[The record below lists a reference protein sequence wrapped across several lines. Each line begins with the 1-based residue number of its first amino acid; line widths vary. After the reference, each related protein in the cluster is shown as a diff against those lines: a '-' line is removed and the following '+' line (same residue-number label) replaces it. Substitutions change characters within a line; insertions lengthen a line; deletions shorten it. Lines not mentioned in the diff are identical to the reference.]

1 MNLSVFKSLNI
12 FSNPELEKEH
22 EFQSKIAQIVI
33 YSFDPEELKNKIAK
47 EVATTLN
54 ASRCFFIDYDP
65 TMNCLKKI
73 TNAYNNN
80 RDDASLLGV
89 DVQKVVPSIATKI
102 KYMKSIVVEDSEQ
115 FVKTNKLEGK
125 AEDFYFKKY
134 NVKSALGIRLEF
146 GEIFLGV
153 LAVHY
158 DKLKKSLI
166 VSDLRFL
173 KSISVY
179 VSIALYLS
187 TLYVG
192 EKAEK
197 EKEHLLRSIIS
208 IMSSDFNLNKV
219 TKKIFEILALIYNAQ
234 KVFINIETEGFENE
248 VYSYTSPEFKTN
260 NVIIDTSIYNLSIFD
275 SIRNKVNYI
284 PNTHNFVVQNNL
296 ESSEIE
302 RHFVSNDIK
311 SLLLL
316 PILYENLSLGLLII
330 HFNREN
336 AITQDS
342 LDFIKIIFAQLAIAI
357 KQAQDFEKEKKAK
370 ERAQTLRVITEKI
383 RSSLDIDETLD
394 FICRETAKVFNVQR
408 LTIVAIPDMNDFSK
422 YDVKREYITSPDI
435 KGLSDIEN
443 FTEAAKFVSAAIINK
458 QTVAFEGVDDPEAPE
473 ILKIAYSK
481 IGVKSFI
488 AVAIKKDENVWGGLV
503 LSEYYKVRH
512 WSNEEKTLLQT
523 IADQVYIAINQAELH
538 SSLKQIMD
546 KQNAILNNIP
556 YWTWLKDKDSKY
568 ILVNKEYAIAK
579 NLTIENFVG
588 KTDFDL
594 YPKEMAE
601 TYIKDDKEIMESKKG
616 ITVKESKIF
625 IDGKEKYFETA
636 IQPFFDS
643 SGNVI
648 GTVGIA
654 KDITEKKET
663 QIELMRRQE
672 KIIEANKRE
681 ALLSRIV
688 VAMRSS
694 LDINQIK
701 NAIVTEV
708 GKTLNVDICSIAT
721 YVPKEDY
728 FYVDEHSEYR
738 SSDNENSLIHYDGK
752 SKNVE
757 WFINLFKNINEFFY
771 ENVDEFIN
779 KNQLNNT
786 LAENFLRDYN
796 VKSSYNVAIYYANEL
811 LGYLFLI
818 YTNNYKKFDD
828 NELNFLRTIATQAG
842 IALHQA
848 NLYNLTQKQAE
859 AEKFNRTII
868 EILRSSMEKRV
879 IKNLFVKNIGKFFNA
894 DRVLFSEYDKKLKI
908 YRPVDKDSEY
918 LSSPAEKSFIGY
930 DWTQASAAEYIQ
942 ILLEQRELN
951 IFEWD
956 EYIKQNPKSKD
967 FIDLF
972 EDAGVKSSYNF
983 PVLYQ
988 QDIMGFF
995 CIEFTRKVRKLS
1007 DEEIKSIRNMCSQ
1020 AGVALYH
1027 AELYLQAKETLVS
1040 KEKCIT
1046 NVSEGIE
1053 KPIEDILE
1061 KTKLLSHNGFEPE
1074 IKNQYYETIINNCNH
1089 LLEITKEI
1097 TNS

>member
-1 MNLSVFKSLNI
+1 MNLSIFKNFNI
-12 FSNPELEKEH
+12 FSNPELKKER
-22 EFQSKIAQIVI
+22 ELQSKIAQII
-33 YSFDPEELKNKIAK
+33 IDSSDPEELKNKIAK
-47 EVATTLN
+47 EVAITLN
-54 ASRCFFIDYDP
+54 ASRCFFIEYDP
-65 TMNCLKKI
+65 AMNYLKKI
-73 TNAYNNN
+73 TNSYNNK
-80 RDDASLLGV
+80 RDEASLLGV
-89 DVQKVVPSIATKI
+89 DVQKVVPSISTKI
-102 KYMKSIVVEDSEQ
+102 KYMKEILIEDTEQ

-125 AEDFYFKKY
+125 AEDLYFKKY
-134 NVKSALGIRLEF
+134 NVKSALAIRLEF

-158 DKLKKSLI
+158 DKRKKLLI
-166 VSDLRFL
+166 ISDLKFL
-173 KSISVY
+173 KSIAVY
-179 VSIALYLS
+179 ISIALYFS
-187 TLYVG
+187 TLYAE
-192 EKAEK
+192 EKTEK

-208 IMSSDFNLNKV
+208 IMSSDFNLNKM
-219 TKKIFEILALIYNAQ
+219 TKKIFEILAIIYNAQ

-248 VYSYTSPEFKTN
+248 VYSYTSPEFKTDHN
-260 NVIIDTSIYNLSIFD
+260 LIDTSIYSLSVFD
-275 SIRNKVNYI
+275 SIRNKINYI
-284 PNTHNFVVQNNL
+284 SNTHNFVVQNNL
-296 ESSEIE
+296 ENSEIE
-302 RHFVSNDIK
+302 KYFESNNIK

-316 PILYENLSLGLLII
+316 PILHENLSLGLLII

-336 AITQDS
+336 SITQDN
-342 LDFIKIIFAQLAIAI
+342 LDFIKIIFVQLAIAI
-357 KQAQDFEKEKKAK
+357 KQAQDYKKEKKAK
-370 ERAQTLRVITEKI
+370 ERAQTLRAITEKI
-383 RSSLDIDETLD
+383 RSSLDIDETLG

-408 LTIVAIPDMNDFSK
+408 LSIVAIPDINDFSK
-422 YDVKREYITSPDI
+422 YEIKREYKTSLDI
-435 KGLSDIEN
+435 KGFSDMEN
-443 FTEAAKFVSAAIINK
+443 FSEAAKYISAAIINK
-458 QTVAFEGVDDPEAPE
+458 QTVVFESVSDSEAPE
-473 ILKIAYSK
+473 VLKNVYSQ
-481 IGVKSFI
+481 IGVKAFI

-503 LSEYYKVRH
+503 LSEYDRVRH
-512 WSNEEKTLLQT
+512 WANEERTLLQT

-538 SSLKQIMD
+538 SNLKQITD
-546 KQNAILNNIP
+546 NQNAILNNIP
-556 YWTWLKDKDSKY
+556 YWTWLKDTEGKY
-568 ILVNKEYAIAK
+568 ILVNKEYAKAK

-588 KTDFDL
+588 KTDYDL
-594 YPKEMAE
+594 YPKEIAE
-601 TYIKDDKEIMESKKG
+601 MYIKEDMEIMKSKKR
-616 ITVKESKIF
+616 ITVKESKVVF
-625 IDGKEKYFETA
+625 DGKQKYFETA

-663 QIELMRRQE
+663 QFELMRRQE

-681 ALLSRIV
+681 ALLSKIV
-688 VAMRSS
+688 IAMRSS

-701 NAIVTEV
+701 NAIVSEL

-721 YVPKEDY
+721 YVSKEDY
-728 FYVDEHSEYR
+728 FYVDEYSEYR
-738 SSDNENSLIHYDGK
+738 SSDNVNSLINYDGK

-771 ENVDEFIN
+771 ENVEEFIN

-786 LAENFLRDYN
+786 LAESFLRDFN
-796 VKSSYNVAIYYANEL
+796 IKSSYNVAIYYANEL

-828 NELNFLRTIATQAG
+828 SELNFLRTIATQAG

-868 EILRSSMEKRV
+868 EILRSSMEKKV

-908 YRPVDKDSEY
+908 YHPVDKDSEY
-918 LSSPAEKSFIGY
+918 LSSPAVKSFIDY
-930 DWTQASAAEYIQ
+930 EWTQAAAAEYIQ
-942 ILLEQRELN
+942 TLLEQRELN

-972 EDAGVKSSYNF
+972 EDADVKSSYNF

-995 CIEFTRKVRKLS
+995 CIEFTSRVRKFS
-1007 DEEIKSIRNMCSQ
+1007 DEEIKSIRNICTQ

-1027 AELYLQAKETLVS
+1027 AELYLQAKETLIS

-1046 NVSEGIE
+1046 NVSEDIA
-1053 KPIEDILE
+1053 KPIADILE

-1074 IKNQYYETIINNCNH
+1074 TKSHYFDTIISNCNH

-1097 TNS
+1097 ANG